1 MILGDVDYGLIG
13 VVGGMTAFITYFNGV
28 MASGV
33 GRFYA
38 ISAGSEAQDLM
49 RGIEKCRE
57 WFTVAVIIHTVLPV
71 MLLVFGYPIGEWAV
85 RHFLTIPPDRIEGC
99 VWVWRFS
106 CLSCFVSMISVPFHG
121 MYGAKQEIA
130 ELTIYS
136 FVTSTVNVFF
146 LYYALTHPSD
156 WLVRF
161 SAWMCALSVVP
172 SLIIIIRA
180 VFKYPECRFRWMYV
194 RCWHNI
200 KKMMQYSGWLLVG
213 NLAAIFSA
221 QGVSIFVNK
230 LFGPRLNA
238 ATNVG
243 NALTGQCQ
251 ALSGSMIGAFSPAIM
266 NAYGAGDTQRFL
278 ALSHLVNKI
287 ATLLILVFAIPLSL
301 EIDEVLHLWLKNP
314 PAYAAGFCILGL
326 VYAVVDKIS
335 WGCCISVYA
344 VGKMALYET
353 VIGGAA
359 FLVIPLSY
367 IFYKLGF
374 GIYCAAWALIGIR
387 VFIAVARVAIAR
399 HIVGSFSILRW
410 LANVVAP
417 VCAVS
422 SVCMGVGCVPK
433 LFLSASLF
441 RVCLTTVLVE
451 MTLFLF
457 VWHVMFTSAERA
469 YFGGRVMAFWGRL
482 ARK

>member
-1 MILGDVDYGLIG
+1 MALGEVDYGLMG
-13 VVGGMTAFITYFNGV
+13 VVGGMTAFISYLNGI

-38 ISAGSEAQDLM
+38 ISAGSEAQDLE

-57 WFTVAVIIHTVLPV
+57 WFTMAVIIHTILPV
-71 MLLVFGYPIGEWAV
+71 ILLVVGYPIGEWAV
-85 RHFLTIPPDRIEGC
+85 RGFLTIPPARIESC

-106 CLSCFVSMISVPFHG
+106 CLSCFVSMISVPFNG

-136 FVTSTVNVFF
+136 FVTSTINIFF

-161 SAWMCALSVVP
+161 SGWTCALSVVP
-172 SLIIIIRA
+172 SLIITTRA
-180 VFKYPECRFRWMYV
+180 IFKYPECRFRWMYV

-200 KKMMQYSGWLLVG
+200 KRMMQFSGWLLVG
-213 NLAAIFSA
+213 NLSAIFGS

-243 NALTGQCQ
+243 NTLTGQCQ
-251 ALSGSMIGAFSPAIM
+251 SLSGSMIGAFSPAIM

-278 ALSHLVNKI
+278 ALSNLVNKI
-287 ATLLILVFAIPLSL
+287 ATLLILVFAIPLAL
-301 EIDEVLHLWLKNP
+301 EVDEVLHLWLKNP
-314 PAYAAGFCILGL
+314 PVYAAGFCVLGL
-326 VYAVVDKIS
+326 LYAVIDKIS
-335 WGCCISVYA
+335 WGCCIAVYA
-344 VGKMALYET
+344 VGKMALYEI
-353 VIGGAA
+353 VIGGSF

-367 IFYKLGF
+367 IFYKLGL
-374 GIYCAAWALIGIR
+374 GVYCAAWALIGIR

-399 HIVGSFSILRW
+399 HIVGGFSISRW
-410 LANVVAP
+410 FAHVVIP
-417 VCAVS
+417 VCVVS
-422 SVCMGVGCVPK
+422 CVGVGVGCVPK
-433 LFLSASLF
+433 LFLSASFF
-441 RVCLTTVLVE
+441 RVCLTTVLIE
-451 MTLFLF
+451 TSLFLV
-457 VWHVMFTSAERA
+457 VWYVMFNSSERA
-469 YFGGRVMAFWGRL
+469 YVGGRIRSFFERW
-482 ARK
+482 KKT

>member
-1 MILGDVDYGLIG
+1 MVLGEVNYGLIG
-13 VVGGMTAFITYFNGV
+13 VVGGMTAFISYFNGI

-38 ISAGSEAQDLM
+38 ISAGSEAQDLE

-57 WFTVAVIIHTVLPV
+57 WFTMAVIIHTVLPV
-71 MLLVFGYPIGEWAV
+71 ILLIVGYPIGEWAV
-85 RHFLTIPPDRIEGC
+85 RHFLTIPPDRIESC

-106 CLSCFVSMISVPFHG
+106 CLSCFVSMISVPFNG

-136 FVTSTVNVFF
+136 FVTSTINVFF

-156 WLVRF
+156 WLVKF
-161 SAWMCALSVVP
+161 SGWMCALSVVP
-172 SLIIIIRA
+172 SLIITIRA
-180 VFKYPECRFRWMYV
+180 IFKYPECRFRWMYV

-200 KKMMQYSGWLLVG
+200 KKMMQFSGWLLVG
-213 NLAAIFSA
+213 NLAAIFGS

-243 NALTGQCQ
+243 NTLTGQCQ
-251 ALSGSMIGAFSPAIM
+251 SLSGSMIGAFSPAIM

-278 ALSHLVNKI
+278 ALSHLVNKV

-314 PAYAAGFCILGL
+314 PAYAAGFCVLGL
-326 VYAVVDKIS
+326 VYAVIDKIS
-335 WGCCISVYA
+335 WGCCIAVYA
-344 VGKMALYET
+344 VGKMALYEI
-353 VIGGAA
+353 VIGGAF

-367 IFYKLGF
+367 VFYKLGL
-374 GIYCAAWALIGIR
+374 GVYCAAWALIGIR

-399 HIVGSFSILRW
+399 HIVGGFSVSHW
-410 LANVVAP
+410 LANVVVP
-417 VCAVS
+417 LCVVS
-422 SVCMGVGCVPK
+422 CVGVGVGCVPK
-433 LFLSASLF
+433 LFLSASF
-441 RVCLTTVLVE
+441 SRVCLTTVLAEISLLLV
-451 MTLFLF
+451 
-457 VWHVMFTSAERA
+457 VWHVMFDSAERA
-469 YFGGRVMAFWGRL
+469 YFAGRVRAFFERWKK
-482 ARK
+482 A

>member
-1 MILGDVDYGLIG
+1 MILGEVNYGLIG
-13 VVGGMTAFITYFNGV
+13 VVGGMTAFISYLNGI
-28 MASGV
+28 MAGGV

-38 ISAGSEAQDLM
+38 ISAGLEAQDLE

-71 MLLVFGYPIGEWAV
+71 ILLIVGYPIGEWAV

-106 CLSCFVSMISVPFHG
+106 CLSCFVSMISVPFNG

-136 FVTSTVNVFF
+136 FVTSTINIIF

-156 WLVRF
+156 WLVRY
-161 SAWMCALSVVP
+161 SGWMCALSVVP
-172 SLIIIIRA
+172 SLIITIRA
-180 VFKYPECRFRWMYV
+180 ITKYPECRFRWMYV

-200 KKMMQYSGWLLVG
+200 KKMMQFSGWLLVG
-213 NLAAIFSA
+213 NLAAIFGS

-243 NALTGQCQ
+243 NTLTGQCQ
-251 ALSGSMIGAFSPAIM
+251 SLSGSMIGAFCPAIM

-278 ALSHLVNKI
+278 ALSHLVNKV

-326 VYAVVDKIS
+326 VYAVIDKIS
-335 WGCCISVYA
+335 WGCCIAVYA
-344 VGKMALYET
+344 VGKMALYEI
-353 VIGGAA
+353 VIGGSF

-367 IFYKLGF
+367 IFYKLGL
-374 GIYCAAWALIGIR
+374 GVYCAAWALIVIR
-387 VFIAVARVAIAR
+387 VFIAVARVAIAQ
-399 HIVGSFSILRW
+399 HIVGGFSISRW
-410 LANVVAP
+410 FVHVVIP
-417 VCAVS
+417 VCVVS
-422 SVCMGVGCVPK
+422 CVGVGVGCVPK
-433 LFLSASLF
+433 LFLSTSLF
-441 RVCLTTVLVE
+441 RVCLTTVMIE
-451 MTLFLF
+451 ISLFLV
-457 VWHVMFTSAERA
+457 VWYVMFNSSERA
-469 YFGGRVMAFWGRL
+469 YVGGRIRSFFEMW
-482 ARK
+482 KKT